1 MASTSEFAACAPLI
15 ARYFGSPVGKSAA
28 SAVTAAVRTAVASG
42 PPAPVAA
49 RGAASTTT
57 SPVMQVL
64 NASAAKAP
72 SPVFVLPTS
81 QPKTSG
87 YMHMRMHSSMQSK

>member
-1 MASTSEFAACAPLI
+1 MDSRHLTLLPSFMFCAP
-15 ARYFGSPVGKSAA
+15 A
-28 SAVTAAVRTAVASG
+28 
-42 PPAPVAA
+42 
-49 RGAASTTT
+49 
-57 SPVMQVL
+57 VL